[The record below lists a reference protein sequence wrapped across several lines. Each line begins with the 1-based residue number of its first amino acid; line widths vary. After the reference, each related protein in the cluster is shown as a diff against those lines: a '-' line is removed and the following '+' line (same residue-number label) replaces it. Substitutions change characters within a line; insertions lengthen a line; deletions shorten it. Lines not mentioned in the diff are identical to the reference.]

1 MQSSSKEASWISEH
15 LKELAQK
22 PVLSELSMGVLREK
36 YFLRPHS
43 DISKTQFD
51 DFKLSKLYKTSSV
64 RISKHLQGN
73 PHILIRGEKRGK
85 TYRHKESRPIFTDQM
100 IAKIIPAILLP
111 IRDEISWNQLYY
123 LTKNWAQLLHESYE
137 THPDF
142 LDLLE
147 DPEKAAKFSTPEI
160 SLDMETRLNRIK
172 YSKKNIQ
179 LALEIDINETM
190 TYRKNFPSELKQWVP
205 DAYSDEWWKKSS
217 SNIQSIMKKEGKVGS
232 GSKRGTWLHTKHKST
247 NDSIF
252 SYFIEGSSL
261 EKATNNFKDAINLID
276 KESQK
281 LRIIKEINTYMAKL
295 DVLLLDLF
303 SQLESEHHQY
313 SSDRSSDFRHLE
325 DISDRFNLAKK
336 RIRRFTLELRAM
348 SIREIKTE
356 PFATELHINP
366 ETD

>member
-1 MQSSSKEASWISEH
+1 MQSSSEEARWISEH
-15 LKELAQK
+15 LKELAKK

-43 DISKTQFD
+43 DISKSQFD
-51 DFKLSKLYKTSSV
+51 EFKASKIYKRSSV
-64 RISKHLQGN
+64 RIAKHLQDA

-85 TYRHKESRPIFTDQM
+85 TYRHKDSRPIFTDQM

-123 LTKNWAQLLHESYE
+123 ATKHWAQLLHESYE

-142 LDLLE
+142 LDILE
-147 DPEKAAKFSTPEI
+147 DREKAAKFSTPVI
-160 SLDMETRLNRIK
+160 SIDMETMLPTLIDG
-172 YSKKNIQ
+172 KKTIQ

-217 SNIQSIMKKEGKVGS
+217 SNIQSIMKKEGKAGP

-247 NDSIF
+247 NDSI
-252 SYFIEGSSL
+252 YFIEGSSL
-261 EKATNNFKDAINLID
+261 EKVTNDFRDAVNIFD
-276 KESQK
+276 KETQK
-281 LRIIKEINTYMAKL
+281 LNTIKGINTYMAKL

-303 SQLESEHHQY
+303 SQLESERHQVP
-313 SSDRSSDFRHLE
+313 SDRSSDFRHLK
-325 DISDRFNLAKK
+325 DISERINLVKK
-336 RIRRFTLELRAM
+336 RIHRFTLELR
-348 SIREIKTE
+348 TE
-356 PFATELHINP
+356 SFPTEFQINP
-366 ETD
+366 KTD